1 MNDKILKQI
10 KQCREE
16 KKLTI
21 QELSE
26 ITGVSY
32 NYLYQLEKGT
42 KLNPSLHTLERIV
55 NALGLELVAIYL

>member
-55 NALGLELVAIYL
+55 KALGLEIIAVYL